1 MSLKLNTI
9 SLLNQLEELLIDNNK
24 LTVSE
29 KETVREIINKLDYEF
44 DLLYYEYEKN
54 LCTVETLSG
63 EYKEKI
69 LLH

>member
-1 MSLKLNTI
+1 MFLKLNTI
-9 SLLNQLEELLIDNNK
+9 NLLNQLEELLIDNNK

-54 LCTVETLSG
+54 FCTVETLSG

-69 LLH
+69 FLY

>member
-9 SLLNQLEELLIDNNK
+9 NLLNQLEELLIDNNK

-44 DLLYYEYEKN
+44 DLLYYEYEK
-54 LCTVETLSG
+54 
-63 EYKEKI
+63 I
-69 LLH
+69 FAQ